1 MKAFVAAVFLIACLT
16 EFVWAFMFIVPVDRW
31 FGFVSMVMNFI
42 GIYLAWT
49 VITSRH
55 RP

>member
-1 MKAFVAAVFLIACLT
+1 MRAFVAAVFLIACLT

-31 FGFVSMVMNFI
+31 FGFVSMVLNFI

-49 VITSRH
+49 VITSRGKL
-55 RP
+55 